1 MALTVRKIELWRG
14 EVDNKPGTLSGV
26 LGPLADAGADL
37 QVVIAYHISG
47 TEKSGIELFPVK
59 GRGSN
64 GKAKAAGLAP
74 SPQTVLHVEGDN
86 RAGLGNELAKALA
99 EAGVN
104 ISFLVAQTIAK
115 KFSAVFGFGSADDAK
130 KATAAIKK
138 AGAAKKASAKKPAA
152 AKKTAT
158 KAAATSKP
166 SPKAKPAVVSHA

>member
-1 MALTVRKIELWRG
+1 VALTVRKIELWRV

-26 LGPLADAGADL
+26 LGPLAEAGADL
-37 QVVIAYHISG
+37 QVVMGYHISG
-47 TEKSGIELFPVK
+47 TEKSGVELFPVK
-59 GRGSN
+59 GRGPN
-64 GKAKAAGLAP
+64 GKAKAVGLTP

-86 RAGLGNELAKALA
+86 RAGLGSDLAKAVA

-115 KFSAVFGFGSADDAK
+115 KFSAVFGFASADDAK
-130 KATAAIKK
+130 KAILAIKK
-138 AGAAKKASAKKPAA
+138 AGAAKKPAA

-166 SPKAKPAVVSHA
+166 PPKAKPAVVPRA